1 MKKGEEMSEQ
11 SLETI
16 FSGKIFHHLQDGI
29 IVMDKDRKIIEMN
42 RSARA
47 LMGLKVGET
56 VPHCAYCKKR
66 KLKEGEERC
75 YLIANGGEIPYFS
88 SQMQRVGEY
97 LVDVEMS
104 TALIYEDEESGER
117 YYVLVLRDLAWK
129 KREEEMKLSKRMV
142 RYLTEIK
149 EEERKRLSQELHD
162 GVSQSLYSIAIAMDN
177 LMESVQET
185 EVISEY
191 VQEVRNELSHV
202 ISDVKY
208 YSEAL
213 RPRVLD
219 QFGVVPA
226 IEMLIQSIQ
235 KNIPNLSVT
244 LKANKTERYH
254 PVIEINVYRIIQE
267 ALHNMMKYAKAEE
280 VTITFQDDD
289 GFLTVTIH
297 DNGIGFDTKRVTE
310 GLGLLHMQERISH
323 VNGTIHI
330 DSKKDEGTTI
340 RFSVPAYEEDAE

>member
-1 MKKGEEMSEQ
+1 M
-11 SLETI
+11 
-16 FSGKIFHHLQDGI
+16 
-29 IVMDKDRKIIEMN
+29 
-42 RSARA
+42 
-47 LMGLKVGET
+47 
-56 VPHCAYCKKR
+56 
-66 KLKEGEERC
+66 
-75 YLIANGGEIPYFS
+75 
-88 SQMQRVGEY
+88 
-97 LVDVEMS
+97 
-104 TALIYEDEESGER
+104 
-117 YYVLVLRDLAWK
+117 
-129 KREEEMKLSKRMV
+129 
-142 RYLTEIK
+142 
-149 EEERKRLSQELHD
+149 
-162 GVSQSLYSIAIAMDN
+162 
-177 LMESVQET
+177 
-185 EVISEY
+185 
-191 VQEVRNELSHV
+191 
-202 ISDVKY
+202 
-208 YSEAL
+208 
-213 RPRVLD
+213 D